1 MKLETITRRK
11 TIVMKAKRIGR
22 GYGSGVGG
30 HTVGRGAKGQKS
42 RTGHKSLISFEGG
55 NVPFYRRMPKYKGFN
70 NQFKVENATVNVFTL
85 EKIYKE
91 GETVTV
97 ESLKEKGI
105 VRKNATS
112 VKILGNGD
120 IKKKIIIEGI
130 ELVSS
135 SAREKIEKAGGSIK

>member
-1 MKLETITRRK
+1 MKLETITRRN
-11 TIVMKAKRIGR
+11 TRVMKAKRIGR